1 MLVDFLRGKQDKL
14 PASGATNGTFY
25 LTEDTKRLYIC
36 LEDNGVPQLLN
47 QTVQIVTDVSS
58 LPDPDKGAS
67 VAINDFYYCLQ
78 ENILAVY
85 TSISVEENGQTITK
99 NQWVQINPDTG
110 ATDIEI
116 TGSGNTITSVS
127 YDASTRKLTFTKGE
141 TFATANELNNFKT
154 YVGTYPAD
162 EDKEGNPKYANA
174 IDYVIQ
180 VATGGSS
187 ESAASVKQQL
197 DTYKETNDAAV
208 AEAQSTANTAKENAA
223 TAQETANEAK
233 QAAANAVT
241 TAATDAT
248 SKADAAKSGA
258 ISESKQYT
266 NTQLTAV
273 NNRLGD
279 IEDTINSINPMS
291 YKGIINSEKP
301 LSSLTS
307 VSVGDTYMVA
317 EAGLYEGE
325 SAKVGDLFIATLGDG
340 ATEEN
345 NIISGT
351 IEWTYIPSGDE
362 TDTDT
367 QYLLINEGSDIVLKN
382 TTANN
387 VAGKVS
393 LKEGQNISIEATD
406 PEAPTEIMISHESIK
421 TNVENSEYD
430 VIADLGCSNGHITS
444 ILGKQIISDNLTITK
459 SDTAIKIN
467 LEWGTF

>member
-1 MLVDFLRGKQDKL
+1 MLVEFLRGKQDEL
-14 PASGATNGTFY
+14 PTSGASNGAFY

-47 QTVQIVTDVSS
+47 QTVQIVTSLAN
-58 LPDPDKGAS
+58 LPDPDKGANI
-67 VAINDFYYCLQ
+67 AINDFYYCSA

-85 TSISVEENGQTITK
+85 TGKDAGGWI
-99 NQWVQINPDTG
+99 QINPDTG
-110 ATDIEI
+110 AIGVEI
-116 TGSGNTITSVS
+116 VGSGNAITSVS

-141 TFATANELNNFKT
+141 TFATADELDNFKT

-162 EDKEGNPKYANA
+162 KDEEGNPKYINA

-197 DTYKETNDAAV
+197 DTYKATNDAAV
-208 AEAQSTANTAKENAA
+208 AEAQSTANTAKENVA
-223 TAQETANEAK
+223 TIN
-233 QAAANAVT
+233 
-241 TAATDAT
+241 
-248 SKADAAKSGA
+248 
-258 ISESKQYT
+258 I
-266 NTQLTAV
+266 
-273 NNRLGD
+273 RLGD

-291 YKGIINSEKP
+291 YKGIVNSEKP
-301 LSSLTS
+301 LSSLTN

-325 SAKVGDLFIATLGDG
+325 SAKVGDLFIATLGNG

-345 NIISGT
+345 NIINGT

-367 QYLLINEGSDIVLKN
+367 QY
-382 TTANN
+382 
-387 VAGKVS
+387 S
-393 LKEGQNISIEATD
+393 LKVDKETGKIYLYNETAETTSGKEIEVTVQGGIAF
-406 PEAPTEIMISHESIK
+406 
-421 TNVENSEYD
+421 SETVPNTAILTTLAMVDGY
-430 VIADLGCSNGHITS
+430 VTGTLNHHITS
-444 ILGKQIISDNLTITK
+444 DNLKLTSVDNNTM
-459 SDTAIKIN
+459 KIN